1 MSCVLVVTLE
11 VRPAVGVA
19 PAGNRTLSRTPALR
33 TRGSSCGAV
42 KSDGIFYLPTV
53 VDDNGYNKKAH
64 PPFGEC
70 APCGVGLV
78 HQ

>member
-33 TRGSSCGAV
+33 TRGGSSCGAV
-42 KSDGIFYLPTV
+42 KSDGIFYLLTVAYEPTRTTTA
-53 VDDNGYNKKAH
+53 NGYERQRAH
-64 PPFGEC
+64 LPNW
-70 APCGVGLV
+70 
-78 HQ
+78 